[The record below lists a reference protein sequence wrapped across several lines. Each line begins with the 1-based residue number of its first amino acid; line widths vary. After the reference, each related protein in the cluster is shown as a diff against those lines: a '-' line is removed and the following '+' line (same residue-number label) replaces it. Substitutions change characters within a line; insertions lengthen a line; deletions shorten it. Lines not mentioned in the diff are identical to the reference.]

1 MAARHRPWGALAALR
16 RVGAAAG
23 VLLAAG
29 AHAREEGDGRRIVL
43 PNHLPAWCI
52 SQAAQDYVLPAEV
65 LVAIVKTESDGR
77 SVVSRNSNGSLDY
90 GVAQINSA
98 SWVPYFEREFGIS
111 RESLVRS
118 PCQAMRAQAYV
129 LRKEMNSRECGG
141 VDLWCGV
148 GRYHAPNN
156 MTQRQVYVAKVQ
168 AALRSLLA
176 TGRFAAPGTRRAEGR
191 N

>member
-1 MAARHRPWGALAALR
+1 MLQLAVRRAIPAVPRIAALAAVALTAVATPAQE
-16 RVGAAAG
+16 VG
-23 VLLAAG
+23 
-29 AHAREEGDGRRIVL
+29 ESRRIVL

-52 SQAAQDYVLPAEV
+52 AQAAQDYTLPAEV

-141 VDLWCGV
+141 VDLWCAV

-156 MTQRQVYVAKVQ
+156 LAQRQIYVPKVQ
-168 AALRSLLA
+168 AALRKLLA
-176 TGRFAAPGTRRAEGR
+176 TGRFTAPAAQRGAGG

>member
-1 MAARHRPWGALAALR
+1 MTASARAKAMLVRIVA
-16 RVGAAAG
+16 
-23 VLLAAG
+23 LAAG
-29 AHAREEGDGRRIVL
+29 ALTTLAAAAQDEADGRRIVL

-52 SQAAQDYVLPAEV
+52 VQAAQDYALPAEV
-65 LVAIVKTESDGR
+65 LVAIVKTESGGR
-77 SVVSRNSNGSLDY
+77 SVVTRNANGSLDY

-98 SWVPYFEREFGIS
+98 SWIPYFEREFGIS

-141 VDLWCGV
+141 VDLWCAV

-156 MTQRQVYVAKVQ
+156 LALRQIYVPKVQ
-168 AALRSLLA
+168 AALRKLLA
-176 TGRFAAPGTRRAEGR
+176 TGRFSAPGRRGAGG